1 MESHEIN
8 KYFKKIVRYGG
19 GADAKK
25 TETALRKTA
34 PPQTHKKRKT
44 NLSRPAVSHHLQI
57 MKDAGIVPKHL
68 LDKPQSQI
76 DFVRFLE

>member
-25 TETALRKTA
+25 TETDLCLPR
-34 PPQTHKKRKT
+34 
-44 NLSRPAVSHHLQI
+44 LSEA
-57 MKDAGIVPKHL
+57 
-68 LDKPQSQI
+68 
-76 DFVRFLE
+76 E